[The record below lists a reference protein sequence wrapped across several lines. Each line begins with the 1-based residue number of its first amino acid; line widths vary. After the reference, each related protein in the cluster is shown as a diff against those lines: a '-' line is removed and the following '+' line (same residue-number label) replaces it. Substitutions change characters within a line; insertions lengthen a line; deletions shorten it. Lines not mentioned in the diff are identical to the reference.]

1 MSFIDGNDDV
11 GGNELTP
18 GDHVD
23 SGEIWLHDLDVC
35 GFIIGLVLLNEPGD
49 VESEPA
55 DDGVAVMN
63 FLAAKGVA

>member
-1 MSFIDGNDDV
+1 MAMMMLVALNSPQAIS
-11 GGNELTP
+11 
-18 GDHVD
+18 VD
-23 SGEIWLHDLDVC
+23 SGQIWLHDLDVC